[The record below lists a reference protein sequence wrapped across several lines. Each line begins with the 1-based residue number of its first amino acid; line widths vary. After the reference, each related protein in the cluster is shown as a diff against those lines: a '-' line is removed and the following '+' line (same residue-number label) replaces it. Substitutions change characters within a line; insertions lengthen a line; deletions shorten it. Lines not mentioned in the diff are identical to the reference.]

1 MPREVG
7 TRVVVTGANGF
18 IGSHLVEHLLARG
31 HEVRAMVRS
40 SARLDN
46 LAGCRPELVHA
57 SLADPASMA
66 AAFDGAEVVYH
77 VAGLTAAFDR
87 AAFDRANAEG
97 TRNVFAAVRAARRP
111 PRRVVYVS
119 SLMAAG
125 PSHREVARREHHAPR
140 EAFTL
145 YGDSK
150 LAGERLA
157 LEAARA
163 GDVEAVIVRPPAVYG
178 PRDEDMLQMIRS
190 AKAGLVAQP
199 GRAAAWMSF
208 VHALDLV
215 RGIALAGERGR
226 PLPRGEHAHALDGGG
241 CPDDHV
247 PEHPSHP
254 AGEGIYFITDG
265 ARGTVVE
272 FGRTAARILGRRAL
286 AVAFPRAAVWTVA
299 GINHAIGRLR
309 GVAPA
314 LTLDKARGSMAPGWW
329 CDDSKAAH
337 ELGYAPEWPLERGL
351 EHTIAWAR
359 AAGRL

>member
-1 MPREVG
+1 MG

-31 HEVRAMVRS
+31 DDVRAMVRS
-40 SARLDN
+40 TARLDN
-46 LAGCRPELVHA
+46 LAGCKPELVHA
-57 SLADPASMA
+57 SLTDADSMA

-97 TRNVFAAVRAARRP
+97 TRNVFAAARQARRP

-125 PSHREVARREHHAPR
+125 PSHPDVARREHHAPR
-140 EAFTL
+140 EAYTL

-150 LAGERLA
+150 LAGEKIA
-157 LEAARA
+157 LGAARA

-178 PRDEDMLQMIRS
+178 PRDDDMLQMIRS
-190 AKAGLVAQP
+190 AKAGLIAQP
-199 GRAAAWMSF
+199 GRKPAWMSF

-226 PLPRGEHAHALDGGG
+226 PLPRGDRAHALAGGG

-247 PEHPSHP
+247 PEDPSHP
-254 AGEGIYFITDG
+254 AGEGVYFITDG
-265 ARGTVVE
+265 ERGTVVE
-272 FGRTAARILGRRAL
+272 FGRAAARVLGRRAL
-286 AVAFPRAAVWTVA
+286 AVAFPRALVWTVA

-329 CDDSKAAH
+329 CDAGKAAA
-337 ELGYAPEWPLERGL
+337 ELGYVPEWPLERGL
-351 EHTIAWAR
+351 EQTIEWAR
-359 AAGRL
+359 AARRL